1 MLARRSLLLAT
12 VLAAALGS
20 TAGYAARQ
28 DGDGGWS
35 QSGVAT
41 WYGGWHAGRRTSSGE
56 TFDPRRMTAA
66 HASLP
71 LGSYVRVTVEES
83 GTSII
88 VRVNDRE
95 PARKQR
101 CIDLSQAAAAKLGI
115 VDQGRARVTLAAVSA
130 DEASGQ
136 AGGDSTNELAEAP
149 DDAVNAADASRD
161 VTPDASRVTGPHGR
175 RHRRHAAQ

>member
-12 VLAAALGS
+12 LLIAAIGS
-20 TAGYAARQ
+20 APGWADAARQ
-28 DGDGGWS
+28 EGDWS
-35 QSGVAT
+35 QRGVAT
-41 WYGGWHAGRRTSSGE
+41 WYGARHAGRKTSSGE
-56 TFDPRRMTAA
+56 AFDPRRMTAA

-83 GTSII
+83 GNSII

-130 DEASGQ
+130 DEAK
-136 AGGDSTNELAEAP
+136 AGDVSADSTNELAEAP
-149 DDAVNAADASRD
+149 DDAVNAADASRL
-161 VTPDASRVTGPHGR
+161 TAPHGR
-175 RHRRHAAQ
+175 RHRRHAAR

>member
-20 TAGYAARQ
+20 APGFAA
-28 DGDGGWS
+28 DGVSQDGGWS

-41 WYGGWHAGRRTSSGE
+41 WYGARHAGRRTSSGE
-56 TFDPRRMTAA
+56 AFDPRRMTAA

-130 DEASGQ
+130 DEAQSGQ
-136 AGGDSTNELAEAP
+136 VGADSINELAEAP
-149 DDAVNAADASRD
+149 DDAVNAADASR
-161 VTPDASRVTGPHGR
+161 VTAPHGR
-175 RHRRHAAQ
+175 RHRRHAAR